1 MLTNFAPPYP
11 LSYGKPHV
19 LDTGKSTEPEVEEK
33 FKFNIEACLNI
44 VSVGFLL
51 LSGFPICM

>member
-19 LDTGKSTEPEVEEK
+19 LDTGKSTEPEVEK
-33 FKFNIEACLNI
+33 KYKFNIEAYLNI
-44 VSVGFLL
+44 VSVQWAF
-51 LSGFPICM
+51 CY